1 MSNIDSLMT
10 QQQNDLMEKR
20 MSQKSFHEK
29 LEVECQKF
37 RTVLDN
43 QVNDSLK
50 TKLPNVPK
58 LGHRIIIHYFNCNFH
73 IIYYTYCTYRKSYD
87 IIHSSSS
94 VQKMLSLSVIPQMK
108 DFITATISSM
118 KIWTKVANDGQS
130 NSTLRTVICIALI
143 LSHS

>member
-20 MSQKSFHEK
+20 MSQKSFDEK

-37 RTVLDN
+37 RTALDN

-50 TKLPNVPK
+50 TRLPNVPK
-58 LGHRIIIHYFNCNFH
+58 LGHRINIHYFNCNFH
-73 IIYYTYCTYRKSYD
+73 IIYYTYCTYRKLYD

-108 DFITATISSM
+108 DFITATIS
-118 KIWTKVANDGQS
+118 
-130 NSTLRTVICIALI
+130 
-143 LSHS
+143 

>member
-20 MSQKSFHEK
+20 MSQKSFDEK

-37 RTVLDN
+37 RTALDN

-58 LGHRIIIHYFNCNFH
+58 LGHRIIIHYFNCKNR
-73 IIYYTYCTYRKSYD
+73 ILYRLY
-87 IIHSSSS
+87 
-94 VQKMLSLSVIPQMK
+94 
-108 DFITATISSM
+108 
-118 KIWTKVANDGQS
+118 
-130 NSTLRTVICIALI
+130 
-143 LSHS
+143 